1 MSVTGGRCR
10 VSGGRALVGS
20 LRVPGDKSISHRALL
35 LAALADGR
43 STIVGLSG
51 GDDVRH
57 TREAVATL
65 GARVADDGDTLVV
78 DGGRAL
84 LAPPPEPVDCG
95 NSGTGLRLLAGV
107 VAGLAGTTVLT
118 GDESLRSRPMDRIA
132 EPLGLMGAAVEGHGA
147 RCLPPITVRGGALSG
162 IEYTVPVASAQVK
175 SAVLLA
181 ALGASGETVVV
192 EPVATRAHTEEML
205 AAAGADITVDPVG
218 AGRRIRLAP
227 SSLRPGRFDVP
238 GDPSQAAFWLVAAIL
253 IPGSQVTVPGVTL
266 ASERIGFVE
275 VLRRMGAVIEVAEE
289 SGGVGTLVARAGG
302 LHGTTVEAAEIPSLD
317 EVPILAVAA
326 AVADGPTRIRDAG
339 ELRIKESDRMAGTV
353 ALLASFGATA
363 RADGD
368 DLVIDGGATLR
379 AGTVDARGDHR
390 LAMAGAV
397 AGLACARGEA
407 VIGSWDAVAT
417 SYPGFVEAAVS
428 LGGVA
433 VVEGSGGGGAR

>member
-1 MSVTGGRCR
+1 MSMTSGRCR
-10 VSGGRALVGS
+10 VSGGRALAGS

-43 STIVGLSG
+43 STISGLSG

-57 TREAVATL
+57 TRAAVAAL
-65 GARVADDGDTLVV
+65 GARVADDGGTVVV
-78 DGGRAL
+78 DGGRAHL
-84 LAPPPEPVDCG
+84 TPPPGPIDCG

-107 VAGLAGTTVLT
+107 AAGMAGTTVLT
-118 GDESLRSRPMDRIA
+118 GDESLRTRPMDRIA
-132 EPLGLMGAAVEGHGA
+132 EPLGRMGASVEGQGS
-147 RCLPPITVRGGALSG
+147 RCLPPVTVRGGALSG
-162 IEYTVPVASAQVK
+162 IEYTVPVPSAQVK

-181 ALGASGETVVV
+181 GLGASGVTVVV

-205 AAAGADITVDPVG
+205 AAAGADITVEPVG
-218 AGRRIRLAP
+218 AGRRIRLVP

-238 GDPSQAAFWLVAAIL
+238 GDPSQAAFWLVAAVVT
-253 IPGSQVTVPGVTL
+253 PGSEVAVHGVTL
-266 ASERIGFVE
+266 ATERIGFVH
-275 VLRRMGAVIEVAEE
+275 VLRRMGADVEVAEE
-289 SGGVGTLVARAGG
+289 GGGVGTLVARAGR

-353 ALLASFGATA
+353 ALLASFGAA
-363 RADGD
+363 AHADGD
-368 DLVIDGGATLR
+368 DLVIDGGANLR

-397 AGLACARGEA
+397 AGLACPGGET

-417 SYPGFVEAAVS
+417 SYPGFVEAAVH

-433 VVEGSGGGGAR
+433 VDGGSGGGER